1 MTWLVVLLSVGLVS
15 AIPLLGLA
23 LIRMRPSTLRRL
35 LLPLVSFA
43 VGTMLG
49 GAFLHLLPEAVA
61 RLGAGIAMSLY
72 VLLGFLSFFLLE
84 RLLARASL
92 RSLPRVAALN
102 LLGDALHN
110 LVDGMVIAAAYTAG
124 LGVGIVITVAVA
136 LHELPQEVGDL
147 GILIYHGIPVRR
159 AVYYNLLSALSAV
172 AGAVVTL
179 TLGSRVAGFGTAIL
193 PVAAGA
199 LIYIATADLVPTLAR
214 WPGRK
219 PAFAQVTL
227 MLLGIGLTA
236 LPALLE

>member
-15 AIPLLGLA
+15 AIPLLGLS
-23 LIRMRPSTLRRL
+23 LIRMRPSTLRAL

-61 RLGAGIAMSLY
+61 RLGAGTAMSLY
-72 VLLGFLSFFLLE
+72 VLLGFGSFFLLE
-84 RLLARASL
+84 RLLARAS
-92 RSLPRVAALN
+92 RRLPRVAALN
-102 LLGDALHN
+102 LVGDALHN

-147 GILIYHGIPVRR
+147 GILIYHGIPVRQ
-159 AVYYNLLSALSAV
+159 AVSYNLLSALTAV

-179 TLGSRVAGFGTAIL
+179 ALGSRIAGFGTAVL

-227 MLLGIGLTA
+227 MLLGIALTA